1 MRTKLTT
8 EQGRSL
14 YGKRK
19 CIVEPVIGQMK
30 TRGDF
35 TRFLLRGI
43 QKVRI
48 EWKIG
53 AIAHNLLKIVKSVVK
68 GQGEAFAYI

>member
-1 MRTKLTT
+1 MRAKLIT
-8 EQGRSL
+8 EQGRVL

-19 CIVEPVIGQMK
+19 CIVEPVIGQIK
-30 TRGDF
+30 TRGGLSH
-35 TRFLLRGI
+35 FLLRGV

-53 AIAHNLLKIVKSVVK
+53 AIAHNLLKIVGMAVK
-68 GQGEAFAYI
+68 KQRGIPVWA